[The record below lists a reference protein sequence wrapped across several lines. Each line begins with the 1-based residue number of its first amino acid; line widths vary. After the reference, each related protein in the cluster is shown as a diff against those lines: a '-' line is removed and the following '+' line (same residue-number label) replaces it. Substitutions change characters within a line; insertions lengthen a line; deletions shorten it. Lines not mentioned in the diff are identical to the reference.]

1 MATPKMTNVN
11 LDSLVDEIA
20 ADILQEKS
28 KQTQKKKKTAVQFI
42 TNLQATASKSS
53 ETIQK
58 AAQDIIKEEESKIC
72 PSSSKL

>member
-28 KQTQKKKKTAVQFI
+28 KQTQKKKKTSVQFI

-58 AAQDIIKEEESKIC
+58 AA
-72 PSSSKL
+72 

>member
-1 MATPKMTNVN
+1 MTNVN

-28 KQTQKKKKTAVQFI
+28 KQTQKKKKTSVQFI

-58 AAQDIIKEEESKIC
+58 AA
-72 PSSSKL
+72 